1 MAAPSPAEIQ
11 YQLEHIHEDRS
22 SDIVISHIVCMTL
35 ATVAVILR
43 FTSRRLCKAA
53 ILADD
58 YMILV
63 ALVRVI
69 SSIQKLSELP
79 SELPS

>member
-11 YQLEHIHEDRS
+11 YQLEHVHEDRS